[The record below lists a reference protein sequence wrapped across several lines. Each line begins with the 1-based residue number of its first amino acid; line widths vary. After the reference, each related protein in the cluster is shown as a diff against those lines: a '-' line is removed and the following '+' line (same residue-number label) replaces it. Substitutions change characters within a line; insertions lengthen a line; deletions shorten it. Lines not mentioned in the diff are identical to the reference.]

1 MFKLN
6 FGNRYVE
13 YIKTEKNSHKKKKKK
28 KTEKTCTVCERVC
41 LPAHS
46 RFDIRTVCF
55 FRGSKTS
62 WAYVGELG

>member
-13 YIKTEKNSHKKKKKK
+13 YIKTEK
-28 KTEKTCTVCERVC
+28 TCTVCEMVC

-46 RFDIRTVCF
+46 RFDIRTVFF

-62 WAYVGELG
+62 WAYVGE

>member
-28 KTEKTCTVCERVC
+28 KLKKLVQFVKWFACRHIADLILE
-41 LPAHS
+41 L
-46 RFDIRTVCF
+46 FF

-62 WAYVGELG
+62 WAYVGELR

>member
-13 YIKTEKNSHKKKKKK
+13 YIKTEKNSHKKKK
-28 KTEKTCTVCERVC
+28 TEKTCTVCEMVC

-46 RFDIRTVCF
+46 RFDIRTVF
-55 FRGSKTS
+55 FLGVPRL
-62 WAYVGELG
+62 VGLTWES

>member
-28 KTEKTCTVCERVC
+28 TEKTFTVCEMVC

-46 RFDIRTVCF
+46 RFDIRTVF
-55 FRGSKTS
+55 FLGVPRL
-62 WAYVGELG
+62 VGLTWES

>member
-13 YIKTEKNSHKKKKKK
+13 YIKTEKNSHIKKKKKKK
-28 KTEKTCTVCERVC
+28 KTEKTCTVCEMVC

-46 RFDIRTVCF
+46 RFDIRTVF
-55 FRGSKTS
+55 F
-62 WAYVGELG
+62 

>member
-13 YIKTEKNSHKKKKKK
+13 YIKTEKNSHKKKK
-28 KTEKTCTVCERVC
+28 TEKTCTVCEMVC

-46 RFDIRTVCF
+46 RFDIRTVF
-55 FRGSKTS
+55 F
-62 WAYVGELG
+62 

>member
-28 KTEKTCTVCERVC
+28 KKLKKLVQFVKWFACRHIADLILE
-41 LPAHS
+41 L
-46 RFDIRTVCF
+46 F
-55 FRGSKTS
+55 FF
-62 WAYVGELG
+62 

>member
-13 YIKTEKNSHKKKKKK
+13 YIKTEK
-28 KTEKTCTVCERVC
+28 TCTVCEMVC

-46 RFDIRTVCF
+46 RFDIRTVF
-55 FRGSKTS
+55 FLGVPRL
-62 WAYVGELG
+62 VGLTWES